1 MLDPGAR
8 GCGLLSPAVFNENGK
23 GKGLLSMCI
32 VCLTFLNWGADSNT
46 GIQHCCVVLC
56 CAVLGGGA
64 AEDLGHPKD
73 LEDVELEGTYGQTV
87 WILLVSSGT
96 SSK

>member
-1 MLDPGAR
+1 M
-8 GCGLLSPAVFNENGK
+8 
-23 GKGLLSMCI
+23 
-32 VCLTFLNWGADSNT
+32 
-46 GIQHCCVVLC
+46 LC